1 MGCPGDGKPGQAEN
15 LYVLLRSKR
24 EQAAVM
30 WSIKADTPI
39 CNNCFFVYDIY
50 VLNLVLSKTRNLI
63 SRFIK
68 MIDSF
73 ANVRIQTILISALSL
88 LFWQTLLA
96 EEKPYAPETIQDVVI
111 VSAEQTID
119 MILASP
125 ELLVIDSRKKTEYLK
140 GHIEGSINILN
151 TQLEREELERIAPDK
166 TKAILF
172 YCNGVRCLRST
183 DSITKARSWGYS
195 NLIWFRGGWKE
206 WTEKR
211 LPVIV
216 DK

>member
-1 MGCPGDGKPGQAEN
+1 
-15 LYVLLRSKR
+15 
-24 EQAAVM
+24 
-30 WSIKADTPI
+30 
-39 CNNCFFVYDIY
+39 
-50 VLNLVLSKTRNLI
+50 
-63 SRFIK
+63 
-68 MIDSF
+68 MIDSYIV
-73 ANVRIQTILISALSL
+73 VRFHRTLITGVFL
-88 LFWQTLLA
+88 LFSTILLA

-111 VSAEQTID
+111 VSAEEAIE

-151 TQLEREELERIAPDK
+151 TQLEREGLERIAPDK

-183 DSITKARSWGYS
+183 DSINKARSWGYS

>member
-1 MGCPGDGKPGQAEN
+1 M
-15 LYVLLRSKR
+15 
-24 EQAAVM
+24 
-30 WSIKADTPI
+30 
-39 CNNCFFVYDIY
+39 YDIY
-50 VLNLVLSKTRNLI
+50 VLNLVLSKARNLI

-73 ANVRIQTILISALSL
+73 ANARYQTILISALLL
-88 LFWQTLLA
+88 LFSQTLLA

-111 VSAEQTID
+111 VSAEEAID

-172 YCNGVRCLRST
+172 YCNGTRCLRSA
-183 DSITKARSWGYS
+183 DSIKKAKSWGYKK
-195 NLIWFRGGWKE
+195 LIWFRGGWKE

-211 LPVIV
+211 LPVV
-216 DK
+216 TE

>member
-1 MGCPGDGKPGQAEN
+1 
-15 LYVLLRSKR
+15 
-24 EQAAVM
+24 
-30 WSIKADTPI
+30 
-39 CNNCFFVYDIY
+39 
-50 VLNLVLSKTRNLI
+50 
-63 SRFIK
+63 

-73 ANVRIQTILISALSL
+73 ITVRIKTTLITGVFL
-88 LFWQTLLA
+88 LFSTTVLA
-96 EEKPYAPETIQDVVI
+96 EEKPYAPESIQDVVI
-111 VSAEQTID
+111 VSAEQAIE
-119 MILASP
+119 MILSTP

-151 TQLEREELERIAPDK
+151 TQLEREGLERIAPDK

-183 DSITKARSWGYS
+183 DSINKARSWGYS

-206 WTEKR
+206 WTDKR
-211 LPVIV
+211 LPVVV